1 MRVDF
6 LAKVKVIKLSDVC
19 IDSGKVDGKELRFIV
34 PDYKV
39 IIFHSNSK
47 GAVVTKL
54 DFMWLNIISSL
65 IYSFYNIKQ
74 NW

>member
-6 LAKVKVIKLSDVC
+6 LAGVKVIKLSDVC

-54 DFMWLNIISSL
+54 LDF
-65 IYSFYNIKQ
+65 IYVIKYNPFIFSAA
-74 NW
+74 

>member
-6 LAKVKVIKLSDVC
+6 LAGVKVIKLSDVC

-39 IIFHSNSK
+39 IIFHSSSK

-54 DFMWLNIISSL
+54 DFM
-65 IYSFYNIKQ
+65 
-74 NW
+74 